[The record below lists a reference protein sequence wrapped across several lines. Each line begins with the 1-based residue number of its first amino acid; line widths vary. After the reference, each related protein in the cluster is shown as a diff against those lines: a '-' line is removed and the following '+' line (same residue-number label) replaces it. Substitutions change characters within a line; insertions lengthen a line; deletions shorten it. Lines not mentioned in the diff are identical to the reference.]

1 MDTEYLVMLAILQLH
16 RGKSIK
22 LVDGILLDVAGINDI
37 SIEDV
42 FYYIIE
48 KCTINM
54 GIKDL
59 NDNISQLMSK
69 GFLSIRDG
77 RLCPSLGIIHY
88 FVEILQYTDDINESL
103 QMLSRRMDNMEN
115 K

>member
-22 LVDGILLDVAGINDI
+22 LVDGILLDVVGINDI

-42 FYYIIE
+42 FCYILE

-54 GIKDL
+54 SITNL
-59 NDNISQLMSK
+59 NDSINQLISK
-69 GFLSIRDG
+69 GFLSISDG
-77 RLCPSLGIIHY
+77 RLCPSLGITHY
-88 FVEILQYTDDINESL
+88 FVEILQYIDDINEKL

-115 K
+115 Q